1 MEIYEY
7 KVKRVSVSIWR
18 GDEDLVREL
27 KVHGLRG
34 WELISTNYHWWYPGY
49 DLFFKRIKKVRDS
62 DKGQAN
68 SG

>member
-18 GDEDLVREL
+18 GDEDLVKEL
-27 KVHGLRG
+27 KVHGLRC
-34 WELISTNYHWWYPGY
+34 WELVSTNYHWWYSRY
-49 DLFFKRIKKVRDS
+49 DLFFKRIKKVKDT
-62 DKGQAN
+62 DKVQAN